1 MTFDF
6 DNNKIRLAADLF
18 LCFLFYCVCG
28 WLYEVGLGF
37 VQGRGFINRGY
48 LFGPWLPI
56 YGFGALLMLP
66 FLKMKSKGI
75 LGVFT
80 ATTVYATFIELIT
93 SYVMEW
99 YNGAWLWDYTDLPF
113 NFQGRIAVWPSIRFG
128 LLIIAMLYIVHP
140 LLMKALNKMKW
151 EQKRLKVSILGIL
164 FFIDCVARLFYG
176 SNLKDAALF

>member
-1 MTFDF
+1 MNLFIKNHRKDV
-6 DNNKIRLAADLF
+6 ADLF

-28 WLYEVGLGF
+28 WIYEVGLGF

-56 YGFGALLMLP
+56 YGFGAMMMLP
-66 FLKMKSKGI
+66 YLKLKSRGI
-75 LGVFT
+75 LTVFA
-80 ATTVYATFIELIT
+80 ATTLYATVIELIT

-99 YNGAWLWDYTDLPF
+99 WNGAWLWDYAELPF

-128 LLIIAMLYIVHP
+128 LLILAMLYAVHP
-140 LLMKALNKMKW
+140 LLKAFLDKIPWKMK
-151 EQKRLKVSILGIL
+151 KPAVSILGIL
-164 FFIDCVARLFYG
+164 FLIDCAARLFYG